1 MKIIGLTGPS
11 GTGKTTV
18 SHVAQSLEFAI
29 IDCDKVAR
37 EVTDN
42 PQLLNTLENEFGN
55 VVFNGKLDRKALAAK
70 AFATNQATEKLNSIM
85 LPVIKKAI
93 DEKIKVFENDGAKY
107 LILDAPTLF
116 ESGEDE
122 RCAAV
127 IAVLA
132 DFNLRAMRILE
143 RDNLTTAQLESRLK
157 ATKPDNFYKSRT
169 KYIIYNNGD
178 VEFLKSEAT
187 NLLLKFKE
195 M

>member
-18 SHVAQSLEFAI
+18 SHIAEVLGYAV

-42 PQLLNTLENEFGN
+42 PDLLNALEAEFKN
-55 VVFNGKLDRKALAAK
+55 VVINGRLDRKALAQK
-70 AFATNQATEKLNSIM
+70 AFATNKSTEKLNEIM
-85 LPVIKKAI
+85 LPVIARAI
-93 DEKIKVFENDGAKY
+93 DKKITTLKNSGAEY
-107 LILDAPTLF
+107 LLLDAPTLF
-116 ESGEDE
+116 ESGEDKK
-122 RCAAV
+122 CSAV

-143 RDNLTTAQLESRLK
+143 RDNLTPAQLESRLK
-157 ATKPDNFYKSRT
+157 ATKPDDFYKNRT
-169 KYIIYNNGD
+169 EYIIYNNGD
-178 VEFLKSEAT
+178 VEFLKSKAT
-187 NLLLKFKE
+187 ELLQQFKE

>member
-1 MKIIGLTGPS
+1 MKRIYYKDIFYWYT
-11 GTGKTTV
+11 
-18 SHVAQSLEFAI
+18 
-29 IDCDKVAR
+29 
-37 EVTDN
+37 
-42 PQLLNTLENEFGN
+42 
-55 VVFNGKLDRKALAAK
+55 
-70 AFATNQATEKLNSIM
+70 
-85 LPVIKKAI
+85 
-93 DEKIKVFENDGAKY
+93 EKIKVFENDGAKY

-116 ESGEDE
+116 ESGEDK